1 MTVILTIVVV
11 IIVVGVIAA
20 LIDLIPIDA
29 RYRRAAQMLLIAA
42 VILWILATVFG
53 ADLPRGL
60 RLR

>member
-1 MTVILTIVVV
+1 MTIILTIVVV
-11 IIVVGVIAA
+11 IIVGVIAA

-29 RYRRAAQMLLIAA
+29 RYRRAAQLLLIAA

-53 ADLPRGL
+53 ADLPRGM